1 MLSTDQAIYS
11 HTTSE
16 QKVDVSAT
24 AFPTSSSRIPAS
36 PRPAGVAPVVSFYNA
51 QCGTTLDSNGD
62 FAGYTAPTGSPIETL
77 MFAQGNLRWGQIF
90 PANGT
95 PIPDSICL
103 KDNSAIDVNGASVPA
118 YHQLAVRD
126 DITIS
131 EALYD
136 VANATLS
143 VTATSSD
150 KVVPPTLT
158 LAGYG
163 PFTNGSIFLGGMTAP
178 PPRVSVISSARG
190 ANSLNV
196 ISTGAPVVTA
206 VVVAS
211 NDSVNIIEDSGLIAI
226 SVINGDTLNGTQINP
241 SATPITL
248 TIIGGTTKG
257 STTINNAT
265 GVISYKPNL
274 NANGTDSFTYTV
286 TVNGVTSNIATALIN
301 IAPVNDVPIANPDMA
316 SGAVNTPLIIDVLAN
331 DTDVDG
337 DVLSIVPLSLT
348 ALSSPPGSTF
358 TATVNANNMIAFTG
372 NGVGAYQFRYL
383 ATDGSAQSAQSPVIT
398 INLSSPEA
406 VNATSVQYVAS
417 KGRWKVSGTTS
428 IAAAHNMTLSFTG
441 SCNANGR
448 FIGTTSSAA
457 GAFTFDLNTAVGG
470 PLDSRTTNCN
480 AVRVDSTLG
489 GSDLTTPITI
499 K

>member
-1 MLSTDQAIYS
+1 MLNTDQAIYS
-11 HTTSE
+11 HTTTE

-51 QCGTTLDSNGD
+51 QRGTTLDSNGD
-62 FAGYTAPTGSPIETL
+62 FIGYTTPPGSPIETL
-77 MFAQGNLRWGQIF
+77 MFAKGNLRWGQIS

-103 KDNSAIDVNGASVPA
+103 KDNSTIDVNGASVPA
-118 YHQLAVRD
+118 YHQLAVKD

-136 VANATLS
+136 VANTTLS

-211 NDSVNIIEDSGLIAI
+211 ND
-226 SVINGDTLNGTQINP
+226 
-241 SATPITL
+241 
-248 TIIGGTTKG
+248 
-257 STTINNAT
+257 
-265 GVISYKPNL
+265 
-274 NANGTDSFTYTV
+274 
-286 TVNGVTSNIATALIN
+286 
-301 IAPVNDVPIANPDMA
+301 
-316 SGAVNTPLIIDVLAN
+316 
-331 DTDVDG
+331 
-337 DVLSIVPLSLT
+337 
-348 ALSSPPGSTF
+348 
-358 TATVNANNMIAFTG
+358 
-372 NGVGAYQFRYL
+372 
-383 ATDGSAQSAQSPVIT
+383 
-398 INLSSPEA
+398 
-406 VNATSVQYVAS
+406 
-417 KGRWKVSGTTS
+417 W
-428 IAAAHNMTLSFTG
+428 
-441 SCNANGR
+441 
-448 FIGTTSSAA
+448 
-457 GAFTFDLNTAVGG
+457 
-470 PLDSRTTNCN
+470 
-480 AVRVDSTLG
+480 
-489 GSDLTTPITI
+489 
-499 K
+499 